1 VESVTQNFTVYEG
14 WTTSLTLT
22 RGMDIPSLVD
32 SGQYAW
38 SPPAPPAPAP
48 PADTF
53 YTVVK
58 GDTLWS
64 IAKRTYGNPLQW
76 RKIWNANSGMLIA
89 RDRRNA
95 TDNGHWI
102 YPGQKLTIP
111 A

>member
-1 VESVTQNFTVYEG
+1 
-14 WTTSLTLT
+14 
-22 RGMDIPSLVD
+22 
-32 SGQYAW
+32 
-38 SPPAPPAPAP
+38 
-48 PADTF
+48 
-53 YTVVK
+53 VK